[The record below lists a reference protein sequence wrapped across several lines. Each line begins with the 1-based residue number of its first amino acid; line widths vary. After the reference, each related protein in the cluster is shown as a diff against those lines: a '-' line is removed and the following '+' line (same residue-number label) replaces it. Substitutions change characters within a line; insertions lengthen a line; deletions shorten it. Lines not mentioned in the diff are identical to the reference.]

1 MVRRDRRL
9 GRDDW
14 LVQALEVL
22 QAEGIRGVRVER
34 LARDLGVTKGSF
46 YWHFKSRDDL
56 FASLLDHWA
65 RVWTA
70 SVIDE
75 ARGLELPPR
84 EKLERLLEQVTRR
97 RMGRYDLA
105 VRAWAAFDERAAET
119 VRRVDACRLEFMEE
133 VLRDMGFVGDQLA
146 MRARAILYYQTAELS
161 MRLGDTADDRLRLL
175 PPRVELMTTP

>member
-1 MVRRDRRL
+1 MMVRRDRRL

-22 QAEGIRGVRVER
+22 QAEGIRGV
-34 LARDLGVTKGSF
+34 TKGSF
-46 YWHFKSRDDL
+46 YWHFKSRDGL
-56 FASLLDHWA
+56 FESLLDHWA
-65 RVWTA
+65 RVWTG

-75 ARGLELPPR
+75 ARALDMPPR
-84 EKLERLLEQVTRR
+84 EKLEHLLEQVTRR

-105 VRAWAAFDERAAET
+105 VRAWAAFDERAAAA
-119 VRRVDACRLEFMEE
+119 VRRVDAYRLQFMEDL
-133 VLRDMGFVGDQLA
+133 LREMGFQGEQLA